1 MKRIMIAITILC
13 SMMLSGCGIIE
24 ELRSGSDASVVLCED
39 FCTAISSD
47 DFNTARKYLHPDS
60 TPSAADLKE
69 FLSNLEADF
78 EIDFS
83 DGLVLK
89 RRKGSGMT
97 YYDSIYDGSVY
108 ELTYEIVLGGS
119 EIDMFFT
126 VVKND
131 IGFGIYAFGVIY

>member
-1 MKRIMIAITILC
+1 MKRILIACVLLC
-13 SMMLSGCGIIE
+13 AFMLSGCGIIE
-24 ELRSGSDASVVLCED
+24 ELRTGSDASVALCED

-47 DFNTARKYLHPDS
+47 DFNAARKYLHPDS

-69 FLSNLEADF
+69 FLSKLEADF

-83 DGLVLK
+83 DGLVFK
-89 RRKGSGMT
+89 RRKGAGMT

-108 ELTYEIVLGGS
+108 ELTYEIVISGS

-131 IGFGIYAFGVIY
+131 IGFGIYTFGLLD